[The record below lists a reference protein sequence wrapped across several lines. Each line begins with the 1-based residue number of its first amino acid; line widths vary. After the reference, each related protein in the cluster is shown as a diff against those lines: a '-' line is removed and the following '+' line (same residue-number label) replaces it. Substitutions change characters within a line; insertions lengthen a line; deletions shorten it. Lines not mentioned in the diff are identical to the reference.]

1 MFKSLRFRV
10 LWRNLILLMTLIII
24 LTTLIYNQESK
35 NLIERAKSNSQLL
48 TDIYSEKIGSTIMQ
62 HVNHLEFLAE
72 TKNTKQLN
80 MDHIFEMLNYMR
92 ISENSLFVDTF
103 FIEVNGNYY
112 DPDGPLGSVA
122 DRDYFQQLIE
132 EQPRHI
138 ISEAIISKSIDV
150 PIILLVVPVLD
161 ETDTLIGAVAGS
173 IKLTTLSG
181 ELVTIK
187 YPGESYGWIIENS
200 GRVIAHHDPDIQ
212 MNINVLTADD
222 NDYPGLSTLGESMIV
237 SDHGFGEYYDAIQ
250 EEDKILTYSS
260 IPNTPGWKL
269 AITTLSADIFTPLQ
283 ELLKVILS
291 VSSITIV
298 LSIVFS
304 FLFSKKVVQPI
315 LVLTDAV
322 IESEKRNFSEI
333 TILTEYDEM
342 SHLVTAYNKMTVSL
356 KNYTSNL
363 EQMVDERTKELEKLN
378 RQLDAHNQELYS
390 IATTDELT
398 GLLSRSHVFEQL
410 EAALQDVEMGIIN
423 CFSILFIDIDN
434 FKYYNDTFG
443 HAVGDRI
450 LMHFSDL
457 LKNTFRDSDII
468 GRYGGD
474 EFIVILPNTDADKS
488 KKVSGKFQSIMN
500 DLDGYKDLVTDWLE
514 QEVVI
519 PNHKKFNV
527 SIGISILDNLS
538 KLSLE
543 ELIKEADSNMYKEKK
558 NKKRN

>member
-527 SIGISILDNLS
+527 SIGISTLDNLS

>member
-1 MFKSLRFRV
+1 
-10 LWRNLILLMTLIII
+10 MTLIII

-527 SIGISILDNLS
+527 SIGISTLDNLS